1 MAKPKPQVRD
11 KRAKFVE
18 LAQKRVNKAINTLRL
33 IGNLSN
39 RNNYSYNAEDVSRI
53 FAALE
58 AEMKRVRTR
67 FTTATPVNEEF
78 RF

>member
-1 MAKPKPQVRD
+1 MARGSSRD

-39 RNNYSYNAEDVSRI
+39 KGNYSYDADDVARI
-53 FAALE
+53 FAVLE
-58 AEMKRVRTR
+58 GELKKVRTR
-67 FTTATPVNEEF
+67 FHTATISEEEF
-78 RF
+78 RL